1 MTAGDIMNSYLKI
14 FSLLLCLAFVLV
26 SAGCIGSDSTKD
38 DQTGPSVTASA
49 GNQQEPTRILVVY
62 FSRTGEQY
70 NVGEITEGNTA
81 VVAGMIADKTGADVF
96 EIIPA
101 ENRYPRTYDELLEAA
116 QKEQDENARPK
127 YLGKGPDLSD
137 YDTIFIGAPVWWGD
151 WPMIM
156 YTYFE
161 NNKDGLA
168 GKTLIPFSTHEG
180 SGLSGFDSKLE
191 AVCPESTVGKG
202 LAVKGTDAQND
213 QENVKK
219 AVDEWLSGLGF

>member
-26 SAGCIGSDSTKD
+26 SAGCIGSDSNKD

-49 GNQQEPTRILVVY
+49 ENQEPTRVLVVY

-191 AVCPESTVGKG
+191 AACPKSTVGKG

>member
-1 MTAGDIMNSYLKI
+1 MTDGDIMNSYLKI
-14 FSLLLCLAFVLV
+14 FSLLLCLALVLV
-26 SAGCIGSDSTKD
+26 SAGCVGSDSGKD
-38 DQTGPSVTASA
+38 DQTGSGA
-49 GNQQEPTRILVVY
+49 GEDGQEPSRVLVVY

-81 VVAGMIADKTGADVF
+81 AVAGMIADKTGADVF

-101 ENRYPRTYDELLEAA
+101 ENRYPRTYEELLEAA
-116 QKEQDENARPK
+116 QKEKDENARPK

-137 YDTIFIGAPVWWGD
+137 YDTVFIGAPVWYGD

-180 SGLSGFDSKLE
+180 SGLAGFDSKL
-191 AVCPESTVGKG
+191 AAACPESTVGKG

-219 AVDEWLSGLGF
+219 TVDEWLSGLGF